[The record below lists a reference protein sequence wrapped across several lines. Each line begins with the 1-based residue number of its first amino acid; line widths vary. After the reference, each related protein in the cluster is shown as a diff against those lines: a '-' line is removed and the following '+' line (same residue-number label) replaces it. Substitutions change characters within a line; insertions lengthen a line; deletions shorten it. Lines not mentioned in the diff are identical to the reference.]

1 MSRSKKITSIY
12 LFCITLMAVYSC
24 GDIFAKRRNIVGN
37 YYLYEEEG
45 ISDYSIRYKLKNG
58 DYIGRI
64 PPAVVEY
71 GWTDSILVVKSKRNA
86 IGEVYIINM
95 KKDSEF
101 GEESEYLIEI
111 LNYEKFDNSWQKK
124 LKIKFKRV

>member
-1 MSRSKKITSIY
+1 MV
-12 LFCITLMAVYSC
+12 VYSC

-45 ISDYSIRYKLKNG
+45 ISEYSIRYKLKNG

-64 PPAVVEY
+64 PAPVVEY
-71 GWTDSILVVKSKRNA
+71 GWTDSILVVKSKRDT

-101 GEESEYLIEI
+101 AEESEYLIEI